1 MTESNDRTAL
11 REAGARLAEELG
23 LPVPSG
29 APGLDAFAL
38 EAGFGSL
45 LADPALPPADRMVA
59 VLSALAQ
66 KDRQGDIAA
75 HIRPAVKAGL
85 EAREIREIFVQCGL
99 YGGLPMAA
107 HALNTLNAQL
117 GYPDREEE
125 DARDLA
131 ALEADGRA
139 TMHGLHGERAETG
152 YAAPGNAGSAGLYR
166 IAILYGYGAIWHR
179 PGLSHRRR
187 MIVALA
193 SMAVLGLHDTLAKF
207 AASARAMGLTPAE
220 IAAAIAQT
228 APYAGFPPALNALG
242 RLADVLAEPGG

>member
-1 MTESNDRTAL
+1 MTGTNDRMAL

-45 LADPALPPADRMVA
+45 WADPALPPADRMVA
-59 VLSALAQ
+59 VLCALAQ
-66 KDRQGDIAA
+66 KDRQAELAA
-75 HIRPAVKAGL
+75 HIGPAVEAGL
-85 EAREIREIFVQCGL
+85 DARELREIFVQCGL

-107 HALNTLNAQL
+107 HALAALNAQL
-117 GYPDREEE
+117 GGPAQEEE

-131 ALEADGRA
+131 ALEEDGRA
-139 TMHGLHGERAETG
+139 MMRKLHGERAETG

-166 IAILYGYGAIWHR
+166 IAILYGYGAIWNR

-193 SMAVLGLHDTLAKF
+193 SFAVLGLHDTLAKF
-207 AASARAMGLTPAE
+207 AASARAMGLAPAE

-242 RLADVLAEPGG
+242 RLADVLAEPEG

>member
-1 MTESNDRTAL
+1 MTEANDRREL
-11 REAGARLAEELG
+11 RATGARLAEELG
-23 LPVPSG
+23 LPVPTG

-45 LADPALPPADRMVA
+45 WADPALPPADRMVA

-66 KDRQGDIAA
+66 KDRQAEIAA
-75 HIRPAVKAGL
+75 HIRPAAKAGL
-85 EAREIREIFVQCGL
+85 DAREIREIFVQCGL

-107 HALNTLNAQL
+107 HALGTLNAQL
-117 GYPDREEE
+117 GCPEGQEE
-125 DARDLA
+125 DSRDLA

-166 IAILYGYGAIWHR
+166 IAILYGYGDIWRR

-207 AASARAMGLTPAE
+207 AASARAMGLAPAE

-242 RLADVLAEPGG
+242 RLADVLADADD

>member
-1 MTESNDRTAL
+1 MTEPNDRQAL
-11 REAGARLAEELG
+11 RAAGARLAEDLD
-23 LPVPSG
+23 LPVPQG
-29 APGLDAFAL
+29 APGLEAFAL

-45 LADPALPPADRMVA
+45 WANPALPSADRMVA

-66 KDRQGDIAA
+66 KDRQAEIAT

-85 EAREIREIFVQCGL
+85 DARELREIFVQCGL

-107 HALNTLNAQL
+107 HALGTLNAQL
-117 GYPDREEE
+117 GRPEGPEEE

-131 ALEADGRA
+131 ALEAEGRA
-139 TMHGLHGERAETG
+139 MMRKLHGERAETG

-166 IAILYGYGAIWHR
+166 IAILYGYGAIWNR

-193 SMAVLGLHDTLAKF
+193 SFAVLGLHDTLAKF
-207 AASARAMGLTPAE
+207 AASARAMGLAPAE

-242 RLADVLAEPGG
+242 RLADVLAAD